1 MAVGKSAQHTPTKHS
16 GFYSFMSKEAGA
28 CIGMARRGDGN
39 LTETYWIDHNAGDGE
54 IAHGT
59 EWHRACSPGIL
70 VHHQK
75 FQLVPSTTV
84 LYEKKPQTY
93 LRLVNNLSWHLEDEF
108 GLERSENED
117 ETWWYGRSP
126 ETGADMMVIA
136 RCGDSLLAE
145 IPGWLSSTS
154 AVVSL
159 NDPNGSI
166 GWSVR
171 ATFAKELKAQG
182 VWRYR
187 MFAAL
192 GFNAAGQKRADLG
205 KRALSYGHFDAVTDA
220 LPQYRDL
227 VLVVTAGSHQW
238 AYLVETPNKWNV
250 DGFSGARQIS
260 YRNNATE
267 FYSELDRLV
276 LTNDELS
283 ARQQP
288 GLFD

>member
-16 GFYSFMSKEAGA
+16 GFYSFMSKESGV
-28 CIGMARRGDGN
+28 CINMAKKDDGN

-59 EWHRACSPGIL
+59 EWHKACSPGIL
-70 VHHQK
+70 IHHQH

-84 LYEKKPQTY
+84 LYEKNPQTY
-93 LRLVNNLSWHLEDEF
+93 LRLVDNLYWRLESYGLEHNESEDEV
-108 GLERSENED
+108 
-117 ETWWYGRSP
+117 WWYGKSP
-126 ETGADMMVIA
+126 RTGAEMTVIA

-159 NDPNGSI
+159 NDPNGPI

-171 ATFAKELKAQG
+171 STFAKELKAQG

-192 GFNAAGQKRADLG
+192 GFNAAGG
-205 KRALSYGHFDAVTDA
+205 KRAEFDKRVLSYGHFDSVTDA
-220 LPQYRDL
+220 LPPWRDL
-227 VLVVTAGSHQW
+227 VLVVTPGAHQW
-238 AYLVETPNKWNV
+238 AYLVETPNKWAV
-250 DGFSGARQIS
+250 EGFPGAQQIS
-260 YRNNATE
+260 YRNNATQ

-276 LTNDELS
+276 LTKAEVE
-283 ARQQP
+283 AQQQL
-288 GLFD
+288 GLFQ